1 MQGLVEVQVVVA
13 IHSRD
18 LKVSA
23 VSLVEMDHST
33 SHRRVG
39 PVVLR
44 RLIQRNYSRHSL
56 VEEVDVVVIVVHERV
71 PIYKCMSV

>member
-1 MQGLVEVQVVVA
+1 MEVQVA

-18 LKVSA
+18 LKVLA

-33 SHRRVG
+33 SHRR
-39 PVVLR
+39 VVLR

>member
-1 MQGLVEVQVVVA
+1 MQGLVEVRVV

-18 LKVSA
+18 LRVLA

-33 SHRRVG
+33 SHRRV
-39 PVVLR
+39 VLR
-44 RLIQRNYSRHSL
+44 RFIQRNYSRHSL
-56 VEEVDVVVIVVHERV
+56 VEETDVVVIVVHERV

>member
-1 MQGLVEVQVVVA
+1 MQGLVEVRVA

-18 LKVSA
+18 LKVLA

-33 SHRRVG
+33 SHRR
-39 PVVLR
+39 VVLR

-56 VEEVDVVVIVVHERV
+56 VEEADVVVIVVHERV

>member
-1 MQGLVEVQVVVA
+1 MQGLVEVQVV

-18 LKVSA
+18 LKVLA

-33 SHRRVG
+33 SHRR
-39 PVVLR
+39 VVLR

-56 VEEVDVVVIVVHERV
+56 VEEADVVVIVVHERV

>member
-1 MQGLVEVQVVVA
+1 MEVRVV

-18 LKVSA
+18 LRVSA

-33 SHRRVG
+33 SHRR
-39 PVVLR
+39 VVLR

-56 VEEVDVVVIVVHERV
+56 VEEADVVVIVVHERV

>member
-1 MQGLVEVQVVVA
+1 MA

-18 LKVSA
+18 LKVLA

-33 SHRRVG
+33 SHRR
-39 PVVLR
+39 VVLR

>member
-1 MQGLVEVQVVVA
+1 MQGLVEVRVV

-18 LKVSA
+18 LRVLA

-33 SHRRVG
+33 SHRR
-39 PVVLR
+39 VVLR

-56 VEEVDVVVIVVHERV
+56 VEEADVVVIVVHERV

>member
-1 MQGLVEVQVVVA
+1 MEVRVA

-18 LKVSA
+18 LKVLA

-33 SHRRVG
+33 SHRR
-39 PVVLR
+39 VVLR

-56 VEEVDVVVIVVHERV
+56 VEEADVVVIVVHERV

>member
-1 MQGLVEVQVVVA
+1 MEVRVV

-18 LKVSA
+18 LRVLA

-33 SHRRVG
+33 SHRR
-39 PVVLR
+39 VVLR

-56 VEEVDVVVIVVHERV
+56 VEEADVVVIVVHERV

>member
-1 MQGLVEVQVVVA
+1 MQGVVEVQVV

-18 LKVSA
+18 LRVSA

-33 SHRRVG
+33 SHRR
-39 PVVLR
+39 VVLR

>member
-1 MQGLVEVQVVVA
+1 MA

-18 LKVSA
+18 LKVLA

-33 SHRRVG
+33 SHRR
-39 PVVLR
+39 VVLR

-56 VEEVDVVVIVVHERV
+56 VEEADVVVIVVHERV

>member
-1 MQGLVEVQVVVA
+1 MQGLVEVQVA

-33 SHRRVG
+33 SHRRV
-39 PVVLR
+39 VLR

-56 VEEVDVVVIVVHERV
+56 VEEADVVVIVVHERV

>member
-1 MQGLVEVQVVVA
+1 MEVQVV

-18 LKVSA
+18 LRVSA

-33 SHRRVG
+33 SHRR
-39 PVVLR
+39 VVLR

-56 VEEVDVVVIVVHERV
+56 VEEADVVVIVVHERV

>member
-1 MQGLVEVQVVVA
+1 MQGLVEVQVV

-18 LKVSA
+18 LRVSA

-33 SHRRVG
+33 SHRR
-39 PVVLR
+39 VVLR

-56 VEEVDVVVIVVHERV
+56 VEEADVVVIVVHERV

>member
-1 MQGLVEVQVVVA
+1 MEVRVV

-18 LKVSA
+18 LRVSA

-33 SHRRVG
+33 SHRR
-39 PVVLR
+39 VVLR

>member
-1 MQGLVEVQVVVA
+1 MV

-18 LKVSA
+18 LKVLA

-33 SHRRVG
+33 SHRR
-39 PVVLR
+39 VVLR

-56 VEEVDVVVIVVHERV
+56 VEEADVVVIVVHERV

>member
-1 MQGLVEVQVVVA
+1 MV

-18 LKVSA
+18 LRVLA

-33 SHRRVG
+33 SHRR
-39 PVVLR
+39 VVLR

-56 VEEVDVVVIVVHERV
+56 VEEADVVVIVVHERV

>member
-1 MQGLVEVQVVVA
+1 MV

-18 LKVSA
+18 LRVSA

-33 SHRRVG
+33 SHRR
-39 PVVLR
+39 VVLR

-56 VEEVDVVVIVVHERV
+56 VEEADVVVIVVHERV